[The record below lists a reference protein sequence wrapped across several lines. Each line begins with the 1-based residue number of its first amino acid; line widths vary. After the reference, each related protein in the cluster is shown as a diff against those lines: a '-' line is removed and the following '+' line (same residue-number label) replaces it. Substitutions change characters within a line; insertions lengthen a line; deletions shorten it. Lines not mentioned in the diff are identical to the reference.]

1 MAIKPD
7 EEFQKVKTNYNFG
20 EDTEPEFLSSFF
32 TSNFL
37 QRVLGYLFG
46 FRESDGRPVKLK
58 TDDSGYLKVSVQGT
72 THDIYEVHKVNI
84 QANSEF
90 TLQLED
96 TFSRIEVWNDNGDI
110 DISKSTDGQ
119 TFGDYI
125 TLPSY
130 SFYLN

>member
-58 TDDSGYLKVSVQGT
+58 TDDSGYLKVSVQGST
-72 THDIYEVHKVNI
+72 RDIYDLNPT
-84 QANSEF
+84 SS
-90 TLQLED
+90 D
-96 TFSRIEVWNDNGDI
+96 
-110 DISKSTDGQ
+110 KSWRVR
-119 TFGDYI
+119 
-125 TLPSY
+125 P
-130 SFYLN
+130 